1 MKEFEAKTTYFQEPG
16 PANTARVL
24 ELSNQRAKELG
35 VETALVASTTG
46 DTARL
51 SVEKLDGFKEI
62 IIVTHVCGFTEPD
75 VQEFPDDIRALVE
88 GKGAK
93 VLTAQHATG
102 GLNRAVRQSM
112 NTYQIDEIIANTLR
126 IFGQGLKVILEMS
139 MMAADA
145 GLVSTRKPVIAIAGT
160 HRGADFSAVVKP
172 ANSFRF
178 FDLEILEWICCPSK
192 SHPGFDLG

>member
-16 PANTARVL
+16 PANTEKTLAL
-24 ELSNQRAKELG
+24 ANQRAKDLG
-35 VETALVASTTG
+35 IATALVASTTG
-46 DTARL
+46 DTAKL
-51 SVEKLDGFKEI
+51 AVEKLDGFKEI

-75 VQEFPDDIRALVE
+75 VQEFPDDIRAFVE

-93 VLTAQHATG
+93 VLTAQHAMG

-112 NTYQIDEIIANTLR
+112 NTYQINEIIANTLR
-126 IFGQGLKVILEMS
+126 IFGQGMKVILEMS

-160 HRGADFSAVVKP
+160 HRGADYVAVVKP

-178 FDLEILEWICCPSK
+178 FNLEILEWVCCLSK
-192 SHPGFDLG
+192 SHPAFNM